1 MLPFMSSSGL
11 SPGSREAEVQR
22 ARVCLNCMEPIGL
35 IGHSG
40 SHTRRLVKNDDEQM
54 QLCQKKVESFCFQRH
69 ERKEIHQNSKSGSQD
84 PRLGVTLSG

>member
-35 IGHSG
+35 IGQGHRRKLVENIGGALQNRPGALGTQFPSG
-40 SHTRRLVKNDDEQM
+40 V
-54 QLCQKKVESFCFQRH
+54 
-69 ERKEIHQNSKSGSQD
+69 
-84 PRLGVTLSG
+84 